1 MNDQIIKGAGFLL
14 FSALAWGG
22 FFTVAKPTSLVVDAN
37 YMALIRYLPS
47 SMIFAILLWLAE
59 GKRAFKLDGKL
70 IMLTVMGTIGFAGF
84 NLFVFHGLEHAK
96 PEHGAVM
103 MATMPMLTL
112 LISWLWQGKKPAL
125 LTSLMIATAF
135 LGVFLVITGGNIFN
149 LMASTEITSDLML
162 LMGAVC
168 WVIYTMGAAK
178 FPGWSALRYTTLTAL
193 FGALSI
199 TLICLALTK
208 MNLSVVPNL
217 ATLWEMHWN
226 ITYIIVVASIL
237 AVLSW
242 NVGIRSLGPVN
253 GVLFINFVPVTAF
266 IIGIVLGHKFSIIEL
281 LGAALVITALITN
294 NLYLRQVKS
303 V

>member
-1 MNDQIIKGAGFLL
+1 MNNQLLKGTGFLL

-47 SMIFAILLWLAE
+47 SIIFAILLLIAE
-59 GKRAFKLDGKL
+59 GKSAFQFEGKL
-70 IMLTVMGTIGFAGF
+70 FTLMMMGTMGFAGF

-112 LISWLWQGKKPAL
+112 LISWLWQGKKPSL
-125 LTSLMIATAF
+125 LTLMMIVMAF

-149 LMASTEITSDLML
+149 LIGNTEIASDLML

-168 WVIYTMGAAK
+168 WVVYTMGAAQFK
-178 FPGWSALRYTTLTAL
+178 GWSALRYTTLTAL
-193 FGALSI
+193 LGTVSI
-199 TLICLALTK
+199 TLICAVLTM
-208 MNLSVVPNL
+208 MNLSEIPNL
-217 ATLWEMHWN
+217 TTLWNMHWN
-226 ITYIIVVASIL
+226 IAYIIIVTSIL

-242 NVGIRSLGPVN
+242 NIGIRSLGPVN
-253 GVLFINFVPVTAF
+253 GVLFINFVPVAAF
-266 IIGIVLGHKFSIIEL
+266 IIGIILGHQFSVIEFV
-281 LGAALVITALITN
+281 GAALVLTALITN
-294 NLYLRQVKS
+294 NLYIRRVNP